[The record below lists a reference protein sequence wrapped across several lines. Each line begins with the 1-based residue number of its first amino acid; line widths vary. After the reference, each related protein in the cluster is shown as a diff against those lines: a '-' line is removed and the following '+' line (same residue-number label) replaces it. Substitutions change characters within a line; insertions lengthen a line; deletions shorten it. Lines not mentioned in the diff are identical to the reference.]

1 MTAFAR
7 AEATAAGAA
16 LVWELRSVNH
26 RYLELSLRLPEELRA
41 LEPAVR
47 EQIGLALARGKVDA
61 TLRIQHKAAPPEAP
75 RLDPDA
81 LARLFALADEVR
93 RRAHGEL
100 APLTAADVLRWPGV
114 VLAPEADADALARA
128 ARAALAAALEQLDAT
143 RRREGARLAEVIGKR
158 LDAVEATVTQAR
170 AIWPEVVPQY
180 RERLRARIAELGV
193 DAAPERLEQ
202 EIVLYAQRADVDE
215 ELERLVLHAAET
227 RRVLVQGGPVGRR
240 LDFLMQE
247 LNREANT
254 LASKSAD
261 ARLTAAATELKVL
274 IEQIREQVQNVE

>member
-7 AEATAAGAA
+7 AEATAVGAA

-26 RYLELSLRLPEELRA
+26 RYLELSLRLPEELRV

-47 EQIGLALARGKVDA
+47 EQVGLALARGKVDA
-61 TLRIQHKAAPPEAP
+61 TLRIQNKAGPPEAP
-75 RLDPDA
+75 RLDADA
-81 LARLFALADEVR
+81 LARLLALADEVR

-128 ARAALAAALEQLDAT
+128 ALAALAAALEQLDAT
-143 RRREGARLAEVIGKR
+143 RRREGARLSDVIGKR

-193 DAAPERLEQ
+193 NAAPERLEQ

-215 ELERLVLHAAET
+215 ELERLALHAAET
-227 RRVLVQGGPVGRR
+227 RRVLAQGGAVGRR

-261 ARLTAAATELKVL
+261 VRLTAAATELKVL